1 MKRAI
6 AHSNN
11 SQGQPHYLK
20 DHLNAVAQLAAR
32 VMPDSSYKQV
42 AFYTGLWHDLGKY
55 NPRWQ
60 TRLKAIALRQGERVG
75 IPHAFQGAMLA
86 FRYSRP
92 AAFCKII
99 EAGVD
104 LDFADGYRVVAPLD
118 SIVQTAGRI
127 NRHGSLEKLGT
138 LTVFKL
144 QGGKFPGTDYE
155 NAARTSQILLDRG
168 LDLNSPHIFHEYFKK
183 RFRNQDTDVEKIQDA
198 RQKQQFESVSQKFRL
213 IEEDS
218 TSVFVADESESR
230 KLLEELETK
239 RNLELKDYQKSQQY
253 LVNLR
258 NSFLKKHPEDYREI
272 ENGLLIWKG
281 KYNSKCGIM

>member
-1 MKRAI
+1 MSQVLPEEDCFHLSTRMYG
-6 AHSNN
+6 AHRR
-11 SQGQPHYLK
+11 
-20 DHLNAVAQLAAR
+20 R
-32 VMPDSSYKQV
+32 VLKQV
-42 AFYTGLWHDLGKY
+42 KDL
-55 NPRWQ
+55 
-60 TRLKAIALRQGERVG
+60 LKLKQRVCLVST
-75 IPHAFQGAMLA
+75 Q
-86 FRYSRP
+86 
-92 AAFCKII
+92 II

-198 RQKQQFESVSQKFRL
+198 RQKQEFESVSQKFRL
-213 IEEDS
+213 IEEDT
-218 TSVFVADESESR
+218 TSVFIADESESK
-230 KLLEELETK
+230 KLLAELQTK
-239 RNLELKDYQKSQQY
+239 RSLDIKDYQKIQQY

-258 NSFLKKHPEDYREI
+258 SNFLNKHPEDYREI
-272 ENGLLIWKG
+272 EKGLLIWKG